1 MFDFLPAGF
10 DLNDVRFY
18 ATLFIMLGFAG
29 LGWRVRR
36 ILRAER
42 VEDQQLALAEAADRT
57 GVVGPARPVARVRV
71 R

>member
-18 ATLFIMLGFAG
+18 STLLVTLGLMAFT
-29 LGWRVRR
+29 WRARR
-36 ILRAER
+36 ITLAQRAEDR
-42 VEDQQLALAEAADRT
+42 RLALATAAHQT
-57 GVVGPARPVARVRV
+57 GVVGPVRARVRV